1 MFFILFSLQN
11 ALIDYIY
18 LQKLI
23 VECIMNTQDISG
35 IHIGVLMQ
43 KHMEFAV
50 LQVLQILHWF
60 VLNLSPFSWIHW
72 L

>member
-1 MFFILFSLQN
+1 MTVNIV
-11 ALIDYIY
+11 
-18 LQKLI
+18 QKLI
-23 VECIMNTQDISG
+23 IECIMNTQDISC

-50 LQVLQILHWF
+50 LQVLQILHLF
-60 VLNLSPFSWIHW
+60 VLDLLPYSWIHW